1 MVFLLADVWR
11 QFKSRTPVMG
21 GAIWADEFLADE
33 GRRRV
38 WKPFTHNRSS
48 VAAEK
53 LVQVQAKGLC
63 NKGTAL
69 AGPQTSAK

>member
-38 WKPFTHNRSS
+38 WKPSAQPVRRPAIQPAWHASLALS
-48 VAAEK
+48 K
-53 LVQVQAKGLC
+53 QVE
-63 NKGTAL
+63 
-69 AGPQTSAK
+69 